1 MRALSGFCIAFL
13 FAGGMLFA
21 QYRGSATPYITGGFG
36 SAVFPGG
43 TAATTPGIQRFP
55 TIAGHPGGGGPRL
68 NVPFSPGYR
77 RGGSRGSGA
86 FIYSYPF
93 PVYMGSGFYD
103 SSAGGYVDPN
113 AMGPGQQPMA
123 AAPPQGPAAPI
134 IINIGVPTAPP
145 APAGP
150 PESSFQPPAQQQSQ
164 EQEEASAPEPAH
176 YLVAFKDH
184 TIYSAVAY
192 WVDGSTLHYFTSG
205 NVHNQVS
212 LSLVDRELTERLNK
226 EIGMPVNLPK

>member
-13 FAGGMLFA
+13 FASGMFA

-43 TAATTPGIQRFP
+43 TSATTPGIVRFP

-68 NVPFSPGYR
+68 NVPFSPGYW
-77 RGGSRGSGA
+77 RGGARGGNGA
-86 FIYSYPF
+86 FIYSYPY
-93 PVYMGSGFYD
+93 PVFVGGGYYD
-103 SSAGGYVDPN
+103 SSAAGYADPN
-113 AMGPGQQPMA
+113 AGPPVQQPMA
-123 AAPPQGPAAPI
+123 AAPPQAPAAPI

-145 APAGP
+145 PQAGP
-150 PESSFQPPAQQQSQ
+150 PESSYQPPAQQPQ
-164 EQEEASAPEPAH
+164 EDTSASEPAH
-176 YLVAFKDH
+176 YLLAFKDH